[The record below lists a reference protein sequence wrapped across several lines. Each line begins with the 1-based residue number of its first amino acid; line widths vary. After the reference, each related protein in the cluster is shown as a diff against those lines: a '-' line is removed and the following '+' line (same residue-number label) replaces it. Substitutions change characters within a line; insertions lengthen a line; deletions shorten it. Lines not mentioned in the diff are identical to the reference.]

1 MTNDQNLVKNN
12 EVTFAI
18 NLMSSSQE
26 TANQTYQ
33 AILEA
38 LEQLIKVVARLR
50 SPDEGCPWDL
60 AQTPQTLIPYVIE
73 EAYEVVDAIATEDP
87 NAIAEEL
94 GDLLLQVVLQAQIA
108 SESGQFTLKEVAQG
122 ITQKLIRRHPHVFG
136 DVTVEDAEQVHQN
149 WEKIKAAEK
158 GETPEEFQ
166 LLSRKISRYARTL
179 PPLMAGMKISQKAA
193 AAGFEWDNVEGVWE
207 KFEEELAE
215 LKEALQTEDK
225 THQEAELGDVLF
237 TLINI
242 ARWYGL
248 DPSEA
253 LRETNRRFIQRLS
266 KMETFVERPLTDY
279 TLDELECLWQK
290 AKAYLNDDRRS
301 NNL

>member
-1 MTNDQNLVKNN
+1 
-12 EVTFAI
+12 
-18 NLMSSSQE
+18 MSSSQE